1 MEKTI
6 YSTQVIQDWVD
17 YNGHLNDAEYAR
29 IFSLSVDAFMKEIGI
44 TDEFREANAYSMFT
58 LETHVCYLDEVNLD
72 EKVDVQVQ
80 LLDHDAKRTHIMF
93 TMLNAA
99 GERAATS
106 EQMLMGMDMSE
117 HRPAPFPETVQ
128 ANVDKLARD
137 QQDMEAPKEAGKTIG
152 IRRKK

>member
-6 YSTQVIQDWVD
+6 YSIQVIQDWVD

-80 LLDHDAKRTHIMF
+80 LLDYDAKRTHIMF

-106 EQMLMGMDMSE
+106 EQNVMGKDVSE
-117 HRPAPFPETVQ
+117 DGQVRF
-128 ANVDKLARD
+128 
-137 QQDMEAPKEAGKTIG
+137 
-152 IRRKK
+152 

>member
-6 YSTQVIQDWVD
+6 YSCQVIEDWVD

-44 TDEFREANAYSMFT
+44 TDEFRETNAYSMFT
-58 LETHVCYLDEVNLD
+58 LETHVCYLDEMNLD

-80 LLDHDAKRTHIMF
+80 LLDQDANRTYVMF
-93 TMLNAA
+93 TMRNAQ
-99 GERAATS
+99 GDRTATS
-106 EQMLMGMDMSE
+106 EQMLMGMDMNE

-128 ANVDKLARD
+128 ANVDKLAAD
-137 QQDMEAPKEAGKTIG
+137 QKDMEAPKEAGKTIG